1 MGINFKIF
9 FIVLVLSSFF
19 WWGINFFQENLEKFF
34 YAQIS
39 QPFQEITF
47 AKRPAKPKKP
57 KLNLQAKSAF
67 SVKINRVGKERI
79 LFKKNS
85 AQILPIASLTKL
97 MTALI
102 VLEDPENYNFSEIIT
117 ISKEAAAQEN
127 VPEYGNLKPG
137 ERISIEK
144 LLDLTLIYSSNDA
157 ALALAEVIGI
167 ENFVERMNQKAKILG
182 LESTHFINPTGL
194 DPENLSY
201 KEEAKDYFNHS
212 TAQDLVKL
220 AQHILKNQPLIFEIS
235 LKKEPY
241 LIENGLSD
249 LSLPEGQKIIGGKT
263 GYTYEAGGC
272 MLLVSEDEK
281 ENYFFQVILGTISPL
296 TRVKEMQKL
305 INNI

>member
-57 KLNLQAKSAF
+57 KLNLQVKSAF